1 MHGEVRK
8 SIVKSSELFY
18 LLFVVWCLL
27 FTDTIHRCA
36 NNLLVVISVSLTSI
50 SFSFTVY
57 AGLLLDVSRHYFPL
71 SLLKRCIAAMSASK
85 FDTLHLHLT
94 DSQSFPLLLED
105 TEHLELSELA
115 LKGAFSREKIY
126 TLQNMRELVAYGIS
140 YGIEIIPEI
149 DTPAHTLAWGKAF
162 PDIIVNCSNIASR
175 QETPH
180 NIYPLD
186 PSNPKTYEIIQEVLK
201 QVSAVFPTKYLHI
214 GGDEVEPRC
223 WEESESLKTWCTQ
236 NNITFSGIT
245 KYFEQRVVD
254 IAYDLNKVPIVWQGI
269 LDSHSMPPVPFA
281 KESTHTKHQNNTT
294 SKHRRLNN
302 ATNNAKSTPSI
313 ATASIAT
320 SPSNKT
326 ASTLIPS
333 PRLAEPAIVQ
343 PWKCWGGLAMRTAT
357 QALHSGHPVVMS
369 ACWYLDYNQEWS
381 SYLAVD
387 LTASARASAVE
398 GSKFNR
404 AHSRGGSR
412 GNNPGRNGRVNNR
425 EPRHLR
431 STESTVNTSASNAGN
446 DTATLNT
453 TTHVD
458 ERANL
463 NHAQRMYLSLTELE
477 EEETGAVYNEA
488 TGARCAC

>member
-1 MHGEVRK
+1 
-8 SIVKSSELFY
+8 
-18 LLFVVWCLL
+18 
-27 FTDTIHRCA
+27 
-36 NNLLVVISVSLTSI
+36 
-50 SFSFTVY
+50 
-57 AGLLLDVSRHYFPL
+57 
-71 SLLKRCIAAMSASK
+71 MSASK

-94 DSQSFPLLLED
+94 DSQSFPLLLQD
-105 TEHLELSELA
+105 TDQLKLSELA

-126 TLQNMRELVAYGIS
+126 TLQNMRDLVAYGVS
-140 YGIEIIPEI
+140 HGIEIIPEI

-162 PDIIVNCSNIASR
+162 PEIIVNCSNIASR

-186 PSNPKTYEIIQEVLK
+186 PSKSKTYDIIQEVLK

-223 WEESESLKTWCTQ
+223 WEESEALKTWCTQ
-236 NNITFSGIT
+236 NNITLSGIT

-269 LDSHSMPPVPFA
+269 LDSHSMPPVPLA

-294 SKHRRLNN
+294 ITPTSKHRRL
-302 ATNNAKSTPSI
+302 TNTTITTKSSASPTTPPFS
-313 ATASIAT
+313 TT
-320 SPSNKT
+320 PSNKT
-326 ASTLIPS
+326 TSTLIPS

-387 LTASARASAVE
+387 LTASARASVVE

-431 STESTVNTSASNAGN
+431 STEFALSNNTINTVN
-446 DTATLNT
+446 DTTVPNT
-453 TTHVD
+453 TAVVD
-458 ERANL
+458 VHANL

-488 TGARCAC
+488 TGARYAFVYNL

>member
-1 MHGEVRK
+1 L
-8 SIVKSSELFY
+8 SSVPKVIQYTVLKN
-18 LLFVVWCLL
+18 
-27 FTDTIHRCA
+27 IQHSS
-36 NNLLVVISVSLTSI
+36 LVTTYVFL
-50 SFSFTVY
+50 
-57 AGLLLDVSRHYFPL
+57 GLLLDVSRHYFPL

-105 TEHLELSELA
+105 TEHLKLSDLA

-180 NIYPLD
+180 NIYPVD
-186 PSNPKTYEIIQEVLK
+186 PSNPKTYEIISAVLQ

-223 WEESESLKTWCTQ
+223 WEESESLKSWCSQ
-236 NNITFSGIT
+236 NNITLSGIT

-269 LDSHSMPPVPFA
+269 LDSNSMPPVPLA
-281 KESTHTKHQNNTT
+281 KDSNNSFSSHA
-294 SKHRRLNN
+294 SKLTHRRLTSNISTTKSSTSPPN
-302 ATNNAKSTPSI
+302 KST
-313 ATASIAT
+313 
-320 SPSNKT
+320 
-326 ASTLIPS
+326 STLIP
-333 PRLAEPAIVQ
+333 PPKLAEPAIVQ

-387 LTASARASAVE
+387 LTASARASVVE
-398 GSKFNR
+398 GSKYNR
-404 AHSRGGSR
+404 GHSRGGNR
-412 GNNPGRNGRVNNR
+412 GINHGRNGRVNSH
-425 EPRHLR
+425 EHRHLR
-431 STESTVNTSASNAGN
+431 RLESTVNNSVMDAHNTTSA
-446 DTATLNT
+446 
-453 TTHVD
+453 VD
-458 ERANL
+458 VQAQL

-477 EEETGAVYNEA
+477 EEETGVVYNEA
-488 TGARCAC
+488 TGTRYVHRTLCGK